1 MANSL
6 RKANWGLKLFAWRY
20 IPVIGFCAP
29 VIERMD
35 AKALRIRIPLGW
47 RTRNHL
53 GSMYFGALMVGADI
67 AGGFLAFYLARQQ
80 RLKLSLAFKGVTAEF
95 LRRPEA
101 DVEFRCQDGPLIV
114 ALLAEAR
121 AHRDLVHVDRGDAD
135 AARARAATRARP
147 SCRKSLPSP

>member
-1 MANSL
+1 MLWRSRL
-6 RKANWGLKLFAWRY
+6 LLWWFGLTQVAM
-20 IPVIGFCAP
+20 IGYCRPRLLQVDEAG
-29 VIERMD
+29 VR
-35 AKALRIRIPLGW
+35 LRIRLN
-47 RTRNHL
+47 RRSRNHL

-121 AHRDLVHVDRGDAD
+121 ASGERL
-135 AARARAATRARP
+135 TRTVTISACCP
-147 SCRKSLPSP
+147 SLSEEPVALFQLQLSLRVMG